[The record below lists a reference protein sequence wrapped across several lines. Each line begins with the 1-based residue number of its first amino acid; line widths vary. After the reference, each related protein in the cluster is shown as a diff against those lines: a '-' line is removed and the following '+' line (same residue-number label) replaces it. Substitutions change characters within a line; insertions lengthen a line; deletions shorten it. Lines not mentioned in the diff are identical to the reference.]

1 MDFAAAGLLDGLDD
15 EQRRGRERLLRA
27 LAADGATVAELQ
39 AAVAEDRLA
48 LLPVE
53 RVLGGRYT
61 AAEIERQTGVPA
73 GLMLRIHRLLGLP
86 EAGVDD
92 RVFAAADVEAGRS
105 IKLFLDAGLAEDAI
119 AEITRVLGE
128 SMARLAATTATGFV
142 ESFLNPGDSEDEVA
156 MRFAALAEQL
166 TPALAPVLIAAFGA
180 HLRESVS
187 RGILGRT
194 ELETGQFPDSLELSV
209 CFADLVGFTRL
220 GGELEISELGSV
232 ARRFAQLSADV
243 ATPPVRLVKTIGDA
257 AMLVSA
263 EPGPLVAAALALVRA
278 ASDVE
283 LPQLRAG
290 IASGPAVLRSGDV
303 YGPSVNLASRV
314 TAIARPGS
322 VLCTEEVRDG
332 APDEFDW
339 SSAGRHK
346 LKGIDSPLAL
356 YRAREHPAA
365 ARDAKDGEDRARAR
379 AATTRR
385 AGRRRRSAS
394 S

>member
-1 MDFAAAGLLDGLDD
+1 MDFAAAGLLDGLEG
-15 EQRRGRERLLRA
+15 EQRRCRERLLRV
-27 LAADGATVAELQ
+27 LEADGATLEELQ

-53 RVLGGRYT
+53 RILGGRYT
-61 AAEIERQTGVPA
+61 ATEIEQQTGVTTT
-73 GLMLRIHRLLGLP
+73 LLLRTRRLLGLP
-86 EAGVDD
+86 EAGVDE
-92 RVFAAADVEAGRS
+92 RVFAEADVEAGRS
-105 IKLFLDAGLAEDAI
+105 IKLFLDAGLAEEAV

-128 SMARLAATTATGFV
+128 SMARLAATTAGGFV
-142 ESFLNPGDSEDEVA
+142 ESFLNAGDREDEVA

-166 TPALAPVLIAAFGA
+166 TPALGPVLIAAFSA

-220 GGELEISELGSV
+220 SGELEIRELGTV
-232 ARRFAQLSADV
+232 AGRFAELSGEHAS
-243 ATPPVRLVKTIGDA
+243 PPVRLVKTIGDA
-257 AMLVSA
+257 AMLVSPT
-263 EPGPLVAAALALVRA
+263 PGPLVSAALSLVEA
-278 ASDVE
+278 AKDAE
-283 LPQLRAG
+283 LPALRAG
-290 IASGPAVLRSGDV
+290 IATGPAVLRAGDF

-314 TAIARPGS
+314 TEIERPNS
-322 VLCTEEVRDG
+322 VLCTEEVRDA

-346 LKGIDSPLAL
+346 LKGIDSPVAL
-356 YRAREHPAA
+356 YRARRHP
-365 ARDAKDGEDRARAR
+365 DPGDDGAG
-379 AATTRR
+379 ATKRQ